1 MKPPLSNN
9 YCSTINIADESVC
22 EMPVSKVMKW
32 IENND
37 FQQSRDALKS
47 DSFHSLATSE
57 MFAYICKDVK
67 KNSNKELSSELLPD
81 CFDEMQMD
89 KKIES
94 VCNDTFDGYVDESNL
109 NQKVIRANSCQLN
122 PYCDE
127 STVFNKPSQL
137 NHSHSSLPN
146 YVEENSILCGKNKKL
161 QKSSSSISLDLL
173 TLSQYPARVPT
184 AGNLCISEDNHTNS
198 LPVLTPYVSNPELAK
213 SSYPLQSSCNKATK
227 NIQGVTSSDTN
238 LTGIQMQLN
247 NSNKDYVDSGLN
259 TGSTEA
265 LQSSGYYESSPS
277 RSKETDSKNNF
288 QNSASDQSDRSV
300 STSTSDIQ
308 TSIGYIELPSY
319 RTKQIYFRTNTNSSS
334 FSELDF
340 DIDSPLNDIASTSNG
355 NTCFTINSSN
365 V

>member
-1 MKPPLSNN
+1 
-9 YCSTINIADESVC
+9 
-22 EMPVSKVMKW
+22 MPVSKVMKW
-32 IENND
+32 IDNNN

-67 KNSNKELSSELLPD
+67 ENSNKELSSELLPD

-89 KKIES
+89 EKLES
-94 VCNDTFDGYVDESNL
+94 ACNDTSDGYVDESNL
-109 NQKVIRANSCQLN
+109 NQKVTRTNSCQLN

-146 YVEENSILCGKNKKL
+146 YVEENRILCSKNKKS
-161 QKSSSSISLDLL
+161 QKSLSSISLDSL

-198 LPVLTPYVSNPELAK
+198 LPVLTHYVSNPELVK
-213 SSYPLQSSCNKATK
+213 SSYPLQYSCNESTK
-227 NIQGVTSSDTN
+227 SIQGVTSSDTN
-238 LTGIQMQLN
+238 LTGNQIQLN
-247 NSNKDYVDSGLN
+247 NSTKYSVDSGLN
-259 TGSTEA
+259 TDLRLNTGSTSNSP
-265 LQSSGYYESSPS
+265 LQSSGYYESSAS
-277 RSKETDSKNNF
+277 RSKEVDSKNNVH
-288 QNSASDQSDRSV
+288 NSVGSNQ
-300 STSTSDIQ
+300 
-308 TSIGYIELPSY
+308 SY
-319 RTKQIYFRTNTNSSS
+319 RSEFRVNTISSS
-334 FSELDF
+334 LSELDF